1 MTSKEDIISFLLS
14 AVRVVLVSI
23 ALTVMLYFVAS
34 LFVSTDTEKRLA
46 RENAQYEALYPT
58 LLQKQK
64 LISSSVEVLQ
74 RKDRD
79 IYREIFDTE
88 APSVDPVSSLDFLFG
103 ADSIPD
109 SRLVKYAARKAD
121 ALLSAASE
129 VDANFIRI
137 YRMLSGGEV
146 SLPPM
151 DMPVE
156 NASYPQIGAGAGKH
170 FNPFLRAETDHSGL
184 DIIASQG
191 SPVRAAAGGTVVS
204 VDMSRKGSGNTVEID
219 HGNGYVTRYEHLTD
233 VYADK
238 GQKVARGTKIGTVG
252 MTGVSFATHLHYVV
266 LKDGSPVNP
275 VDHFFASIGP
285 DEYSNMLY
293 MSLNTRQSMD

>member
-1 MTSKEDIISFLLS
+1 MITREDILSFLRS

-23 ALTVMLYFVAS
+23 ALTVMLYFAVS
-34 LFVSTDTEKRLA
+34 LFVSTDTEERLT
-46 RENAQYEALYPT
+46 RENARYEELYPS
-58 LLQKQK
+58 LKQKQK

-74 RKDRD
+74 QKDHA

-103 ADSIPD
+103 ADTIPD

-129 VDANFIRI
+129 VDSNFIRI
-137 YRMLSGGEV
+137 YRILAEGEV
-146 SLPPM
+146 ALPPM
-151 DMPVE
+151 DMPVDD
-156 NASYPQIGAGAGKH
+156 ASYPQIGAGTGRH
-170 FNPFLRAETDHSGL
+170 FNPFLRAETDHGGL

-191 SPVRAAAGGTVVS
+191 APVKAAARGTVIAVE
-204 VDMSRKGSGNTVEID
+204 MSRKGSGNTVEID

-233 VYADK
+233 VYAEK
-238 GQKVARGTKIGTVG
+238 GHKVSRGEKIGTVG

-275 VDHFFASIGP
+275 VDHFFSSIGP